1 MLSSYEM
8 MNKVLFGCSKLAII
22 PGDSLLNHTLVA
34 PFRVVGNALHMTLL
48 GVIYR
53 CTKVLKDSI
62 WSRGSFH
69 PSKDSSCGSR
79 NMGGN
84 GQFGTSVVKGE
95 SVLRIIPS
103 RLDVDLSFIAF
114 FSLSISL
121 SILRNISSILKE
133 FSPSGILLQ

>member
-1 MLSSYEM
+1 M
-8 MNKVLFGCSKLAII
+8 
-22 PGDSLLNHTLVA
+22 
-34 PFRVVGNALHMTLL
+34 VGNALHMTLL
-48 GVIYR
+48 GVIGR
-53 CTKVLKDSI
+53 CTKVLKDLI

-95 SVLRIIPS
+95 YILWIIPS
-103 RLDVDLSFIAF
+103 RLDADFSFTAFLS
-114 FSLSISL
+114 LLISL
-121 SILRNISSILKE
+121 SILQNISSILEE